1 MYLDLCF
8 LHITEG
14 PFSQFT
20 HQLLY
25 QVILRDFFFF
35 MSLRFATL
43 GSINT
48 NSAKVITA
56 AVFLDYFLTNGINE
70 SSTTRAGVPVKGQGT
85 TKEHWSSVFEM
96 KMENF

>member
-1 MYLDLCF
+1 
-8 LHITEG
+8 
-14 PFSQFT
+14 
-20 HQLLY
+20 
-25 QVILRDFFFF
+25 

-70 SSTTRAGVPVKGQGT
+70 SRAGVPVKGQGT